1 MDAIFFCFLCL
12 FRARASF
19 NFDKACK
26 WRACILYCK
35 NQWKINIFRFLC
47 FLHFCL
53 RNWFPWNFPSFFPCK
68 IFEFLEG
75 AICLFWINF
84 WCYFGWFWLQF
95 GIQDPS
101 GGLPGGTS
109 KKHPILIPILID
121 FWLFWSLPGAPKI
134 GEKQLG
140 CSCVVVPFWRQ
151 KRIVDKMRLQDVIL
165 EHLASKNKHFAG
177 VSIYFFVFL
186 CVTMSQ
192 NHHSRKAS
200 KYNVRV
206 QARIEYNQ
214 RIWFVPELSMS
225 RNHLKH

>member
-1 MDAIFFCFLCL
+1 MFSIPL
-12 FRARASF
+12 RARASS

-26 WRACILYCK
+26 WRAYILYCK

-53 RNWFPWNFPSFFPCK
+53 RNWFPWNVPSFFPCK

-109 KKHPILIPILID
+109 KKHPLLIPILID
-121 FWLFWSLPGAPKI
+121 FWLFWSLPGAQNRWKTTWMQLCGGPILAPKADCW
-134 GEKQLG
+134 QNAAPG
-140 CSCVVVPFWRQ
+140 CDFGAFG
-151 KRIVDKMRLQDVIL
+151 L
-165 EHLASKNKHFAG
+165 
-177 VSIYFFVFL
+177 
-186 CVTMSQ
+186 
-192 NHHSRKAS
+192 
-200 KYNVRV
+200 
-206 QARIEYNQ
+206 
-214 RIWFVPELSMS
+214 
-225 RNHLKH
+225 